1 MEHNIICTSQEETDD
16 YLALKAHMAIKEA
29 ERTKLRRRLVRRA
42 KKTPLHHALLNAFS
56 KWNYGVTDGPNRRY
70 AYKSATVMG
79 RFNMGSR
86 LKTLSAAD
94 LENHWRRYETFYYMG
109 NGDRKEALVL
119 AKLDYDAKN
128 GVGSYQ
134 GCVQAEKYIA
144 EKYFKGN
151 VFSEDSTSGTSRH
164 SFVWVYKLGRSAE
177 EVNAAIDRLQ
187 EAIRADLKAIN
198 ADISGF
204 DIQGTCP
211 IIEWEKIGGKLL
223 MTKFVS
229 GRLAKIPRTP
239 TLALLNAAEVSLEE
253 MDRLASAPPN
263 TPAPLPTITRTWT
276 EKEPKRQACYGG
288 VMCEDDF
295 ADLDKLKNLYRRLI
309 ARFNGRELVKANRRY
324 VVQEEHAAIIFAI
337 MRFVYDHPH
346 KDGTFPQKRAESLW
360 NSAYDQGLIDC
371 TWNHYRWKAVRDFL
385 TKNGFID
392 WEDNT
397 YFHYFGETKK
407 GRACKWTVTA
417 EFYGMLSGDNDS
429 SDTTQ
434 GGDLGIH
441 RINRGTGETLY
452 PVLFEP
458 IKGRINP
465 NLFIRAAKAMEILY
479 AA

>member
-1 MEHNIICTSQEETDD
+1 MEHSIVCTSQEETDD
-16 YLALKAHMAIKEA
+16 YLALKAHLEKKDA
-29 ERTKLRRRLVRRA
+29 ERKQLRSRLVRRA

-56 KWNYGVTDGPNRRY
+56 KWSYGVTDGPKRRY
-70 AYKSATVMG
+70 AYKSDTVMG
-79 RFNMGSR
+79 RFNTASR

-94 LENHWRRYETFYYMG
+94 LENHWRNYETYYYMS
-109 NGDRKEALVL
+109 NGDRKEARVLV
-119 AKLDYDAKN
+119 KLDYDAKD
-128 GVGSYQ
+128 GVGSHQ

-144 EKYFKGN
+144 EKYFNGN
-151 VFSEDSTSGTSRH
+151 VFSEDSTSGTGRH
-164 SFVWVYKLGRSAE
+164 SYVWVYKLGRSAE

-187 EAIRADLKAIN
+187 EAMRADLKSIN

-211 IIEWEKIGGKLL
+211 VITWEKIGGKLL
-223 MTKFVS
+223 MTNFVS
-229 GRLAKIPRTP
+229 GRLAKIPRTATP
-239 TLALLNAAEVSLEE
+239 ALLNVAEVSLEE
-253 MDRLASAPPN
+253 MDRLANAPPN
-263 TPAPLPTITRTWT
+263 ISVPLPTITRTWT

-288 VMCEDDF
+288 VMCEEDF
-295 ADLDKLKNLYRRLI
+295 ADLNQLKKLYRRLI
-309 ARFNGRELVKANRRY
+309 ARFNGRELVKANKRY
-324 VVQEEHAAIIFAI
+324 VVQEEHAAICFAI

-360 NSAYDQGLIDC
+360 NAAYSQGLIDC
-371 TWNHYRWKAVRDFL
+371 SWNHYRWIAVRNFL
-385 TKNGFID
+385 TNNGFIQ
-392 WEDNT
+392 WEDNN

-417 EFYGMLSGDNDS
+417 DFYGMLSGDNNS

-434 GGDLGIH
+434 GGDLGIQ
-441 RINRGTGETLY
+441 RINRGTGKILY

-465 NLFIRAAKAMEILY
+465 NLFIRAAKVMETMY